1 MSAPPDRARP
11 ATRGEEVDRRIHEAA
26 MSLLRA
32 HGPAA
37 VTVEAVAAASGVART
52 TIYRRH
58 RDRTE
63 VLESALKELA
73 TGDLVTSSG
82 DIWAEMREAIR
93 VTITTFQENEGVGVF
108 LGLVQSGDPELVELI
123 RDKLL
128 RPRIEQ
134 AVQRLQ
140 EGVVLGQVRADADVQ
155 VATDMVLGAV
165 AARFAHA
172 GTFTPEWID
181 AVVAMM
187 RRALAPQ
194 E

>member
-1 MSAPPDRARP
+1 MV
-11 ATRGEEVDRRIHEAA
+11 RGEEVDRRIHAAA
-26 MSLLRA
+26 MTLLRA
-32 HGPAA
+32 HGPSA

-73 TGDLVTSSG
+73 AGNVFAPSADV
-82 DIWAEMREAIR
+82 WADMRDAIN
-93 VTITTFQENEGVGVF
+93 VTIATFHESEGIGVF
-108 LGLVQSGDPELVELI
+108 LGLVQSGDPDLVELI
-123 RDKLL
+123 RNKLL

-134 AVQRLQ
+134 ARNRLRAGF
-140 EGVVLGQVRADADVQ
+140 EDGQVRSDADVAA
-155 VATDMVLGAV
+155 ATDMVLGAV

-187 RRALAPQ
+187 RRALEPG

>member
-1 MSAPPDRARP
+1 MP
-11 ATRGEEVDRRIHEAA
+11 RGEEVDRRIHEAA
-26 MSLLRA
+26 MALLRA

-73 TGDLVTSSG
+73 TGSIGSPSDDV
-82 DIWAEMREAIR
+82 WADMRDAIN
-93 VTITTFQENEGVGVF
+93 VTITTFRENEGVGVF
-108 LGLVQSGDPELVELI
+108 LGLVQTGDPELVELI
-123 RDKLL
+123 RNKLL
-128 RPRIEQ
+128 RPRIAQ
-134 AVQRLQ
+134 AVRRLQ
-140 EGVVLGQVRADADVQ
+140 GGVDAGQVRLDADVEA
-155 VATDMVLGAV
+155 ATDMVLGAV

-172 GTFTPEWID
+172 GTFPPEWIE

-187 RRALAPQ
+187 RRALEPR

>member
-1 MSAPPDRARP
+1 MCSSD
-11 ATRGEEVDRRIHEAA
+11 
-26 MSLLRA
+26 L
-32 HGPAA
+32 
-37 VTVEAVAAASGVART
+37 
-52 TIYRRH
+52 
-58 RDRTE
+58 TE

-123 RDKLL
+123 RNKLL

-140 EGVVLGQVRADADVQ
+140 EGVALGQVRADADVQ

>member
-1 MSAPPDRARP
+1 R
-11 ATRGEEVDRRIHEAA
+11 
-26 MSLLRA
+26 
-32 HGPAA
+32 HG
-37 VTVEAVAAASGVART
+37 
-52 TIYRRH
+52 
-58 RDRTE
+58 
-63 VLESALKELA
+63 
-73 TGDLVTSSG
+73 
-82 DIWAEMREAIR
+82 IR
-93 VTITTFQENEGVGVF
+93 VTIVSFQEDEGVGVF
-108 LGLVQSGDPELVELI
+108 LCLVASADPGLVELI
-123 RDKLL
+123 RNKVL
-128 RPRIEQ
+128 RALIEQ

-140 EGVVLGQVRADADVQ
+140 EGVALGQVRADADVQ

>member
-1 MSAPPDRARP
+1 
-11 ATRGEEVDRRIHEAA
+11 